1 MDTRSEPSG
10 DKKALLNQLRI
21 DRDAPAED
29 TGKPIVW
36 FVVIALVAGAGFGW
50 WYLVPSTQTTLPVR
64 TAVAIAGSSQPIG
77 SSVLDATGYVVARR
91 QATVSSKTTG
101 KVVEVLIEEGVVVE
115 AGQLLARLDD
125 SIPRAQHALAAS
137 QLESARAGLAELE
150 VSLKQARLD
159 LQRTTNLAKRNLA
172 SQADLDRD
180 ALSVEALIA
189 RLERARREINVA
201 ERVMGVQAQILSDMQ
216 IRAPFAGVVIAKAAQ
231 PGEMISPVS
240 AGGGFTR
247 TGICTI
253 VDMNSL
259 EITDDQQLDEWT
271 TEVVQE
277 VTDDGTKGPDVNPAD
292 NVDDDVVDVTPPGG
306 SVPKSGAGTKQPTKG
321 RLPTAG
327 VTQLSSTFDTTGTL
341 ARTVADSAFFF
352 GCADPAWGEP
362 TEGVR
367 TRLLASK
374 RIWRANEQPVFS
386 ADVANDGAA
395 DSNAATVTIAVDP
408 VNDAPVA
415 TGDNFTVSEDET
427 LTVAA
432 PPP

>member
-259 EITDDQQLDEWT
+259 EIEVDVNESYINRVYTGQPVQMTLNAYPDYHLPAEVIAIIPAADRNKATVRVRVGLLERDDRVLPDMGVRVAFLDER
-271 TEVVQE
+271 TETEPVDAPLGVLIPRAAIATEEGRSHVYVVQNDIARHRSVRLGE
-277 VTDDGTKGPDVNPAD
+277 VEGDRVRVLTGLANGERVVTGLDDEEMAGLAD
-292 NVDDDVVDVTPPGG
+292 GVEV
-306 SVPKSGAGTKQPTKG
+306 SV
-321 RLPTAG
+321 
-327 VTQLSSTFDTTGTL
+327 
-341 ARTVADSAFFF
+341 AR
-352 GCADPAWGEP
+352 
-362 TEGVR
+362 
-367 TRLLASK
+367 
-374 RIWRANEQPVFS
+374 
-386 ADVANDGAA
+386 
-395 DSNAATVTIAVDP
+395 
-408 VNDAPVA
+408 
-415 TGDNFTVSEDET
+415 
-427 LTVAA
+427 
-432 PPP
+432 